1 MNTYLQE
8 ILISSEPVTAYTV
21 EMRGERVE
29 IETEEGTNVVDNRML
44 VMVYDGNF
52 FTLTQA
58 QIELERDFAI
68 QNNIEDRLN
77 TLLSS
82 FEEE

>member
-21 EMRGERVE
+21 EMRGEKVVVD
-29 IETEEGTNVVDNRML
+29 TEEGTNTIDNRML
-44 VMVYDGNF
+44 LMVYDGNF
-52 FTLTQA
+52 FTITQA

-68 QNNIEDRLN
+68 QNNVEDRLN